1 MSSPTQHQVQ
11 EDLFVFIKLL
21 SFMCQI
27 LFDEISTF
35 LKDSLNFIDS
45 PQIHLVLTPSRYV
58 GNKVHHRFLGLMLR
72 TLYHVWHQALR
83 SKYCLNTVK
92 KKIKWVVSVSRYKC
106 KKGDQKRPWVWKT
119 WIWSPPLML
128 PLLSAAVSAT
138 ATWRKLNWPLC
149 KEQNIGQLL
158 RTEEAGGLH
167 LQAKRWGIWY
177 EKLKFSGPYIR
188 QSSRN
193 KCRILNE
200 REGSHA

>member
-72 TLYHVWHQALR
+72 TLYHV
-83 SKYCLNTVK
+83 
-92 KKIKWVVSVSRYKC
+92 
-106 KKGDQKRPWVWKT
+106 
-119 WIWSPPLML
+119 
-128 PLLSAAVSAT
+128 
-138 ATWRKLNWPLC
+138 
-149 KEQNIGQLL
+149 
-158 RTEEAGGLH
+158 
-167 LQAKRWGIWY
+167 
-177 EKLKFSGPYIR
+177 
-188 QSSRN
+188 
-193 KCRILNE
+193 
-200 REGSHA
+200 